1 MMARH
6 VVWTHS
12 AGLYHDI
19 GITSTNAGWLPLL
32 AARQIIKMR
41 NTSNQQATSFIL
53 EKIVDLLNSETTLR
67 QRHGKSNNLRP
78 LIKELILSPEDENSS
93 DKICMRLSAQEGGTG
108 RSEEVLLALEFQP
121 KKHPPWTHKIGLS
134 GLIWHAGNCHYVMVK
149 FHIVTPP

>member
-1 MMARH
+1 
-6 VVWTHS
+6 
-12 AGLYHDI
+12 
-19 GITSTNAGWLPLL
+19 
-32 AARQIIKMR
+32 MR

-108 RSEEVLLALEFQP
+108 RSEEVLLALDIQP
-121 KKHPPWTHKIGLS
+121 KKHPP
-134 GLIWHAGNCHYVMVK
+134 
-149 FHIVTPP
+149 